1 VTRRAREM
9 TESGIYHIIL
19 RGNEKK
25 SILAIDEEKQ
35 FFLDCIRRKQKETN
49 FSLYAYCLM
58 DNHVHL
64 LINIQDNELASIMKG
79 IATRYA
85 FFYNNR
91 HNRVGH
97 VFQDRFKSEPIEDER
112 YLLAAVRYIHNNP
125 VKARMVSNPE
135 DYHWS
140 SYWAYI
146 QPELFGEE
154 WIDSTFILG
163 IIAPDRKSAIKEFI
177 RFSKDVVEETFIDIE
192 EKSGIKTLGEGV
204 CILREYLKQEGLSI
218 TIEEIKENKELRQ
231 KVIIFLRA
239 NTQLSQ
245 RKIAILLG
253 IDKSIVEKVK
263 L

>member
-1 VTRRAREM
+1 MA
-9 TESGIYHIIL
+9 ESGIYHIML
-19 RGNEKK
+19 RGNERK
-25 SILAIDEEKQ
+25 SILASEGEKQ
-35 FFLDCIRRKQKETN
+35 FFLDCIRGKQKETN

-58 DNHVHL
+58 NNHVHL
-64 LINIQDNELASIMKG
+64 LINVQDNELASIMKG

-97 VFQDRFKSEPIEDER
+97 VFQDRFKSELIEDER
-112 YLLAAVRYIHNNP
+112 YLLAVVRYIHNNP
-125 VKARMVSNPE
+125 VKAGMVSNLE

-140 SYWAYI
+140 SYRAYI
-146 QPELFGEE
+146 QLELFGEE
-154 WIDSTFILG
+154 WVDSSFILD
-163 IIAPDRKSAIKEFI
+163 IIALDRKSAIKEYI
-177 RFSKDVVEETFIDIE
+177 RFSKDVVGETFIDIE
-192 EKSGIKTLGEGV
+192 EKLVIKTLNEGGY
-204 CILREYLKQEGLSI
+204 ILREYLKQEGLPI
-218 TIEEIKENKELRQ
+218 TIEEIKENQELRQ
-231 KVIIFLRA
+231 KAIVFLRT